1 MTLFPASGSHLHKS
15 TLHSCWKQSCP
26 SALEYGPLEYLTG
39 RTGIRF
45 APNHARQVGS
55 GTRKQK
61 EVGRGECPW
70 AIQCGV
76 LRARAACCRVPR
88 ANLQGLS
95 HLAQLAR
102 IPALHPRSQAC
113 NSTQCCTRILPAW
126 FRPQLLRPLQL
137 LSTSIDRRP
146 STIRRPPPALSFF
159 RSAGTLLLLLL
170 REARHLQLH
179 PRFVSSRPQ
188 KTPCLVWSRIK
199 RVSVSVFLL
208 IFLVHCQPTS
218 ERKPQTTRAA
228 QCLATSAHNPSQLR
242 PGLSA
247 TGAIAIPCVDR
258 LALAQ
263 SPRPPDARS
272 SPERHSLFHL
282 RLLPSPGRGKITQIT
297 QNVSITPPTRAHGS
311 VP

>member
-1 MTLFPASGSHLHKS
+1 MPPVAGSRVLISKAYRSWPASRRCTQGAKPATQLSAALASCLLGLDLSSSARYNSSPPPS
-15 TLHSCWKQSCP
+15 TVDH
-26 SALEYGPLEYLTG
+26 
-39 RTGIRF
+39 
-45 APNHARQVGS
+45 
-55 GTRKQK
+55 
-61 EVGRGECPW
+61 
-70 AIQCGV
+70 
-76 LRARAACCRVPR
+76 
-88 ANLQGLS
+88 
-95 HLAQLAR
+95 
-102 IPALHPRSQAC
+102 
-113 NSTQCCTRILPAW
+113 
-126 FRPQLLRPLQL
+126 
-137 LSTSIDRRP
+137 RP
-146 STIRRPPPALSFF
+146 SRRPPPALSFF

-208 IFLVHCQPTS
+208 IFLVHCQSTS

-228 QCLATSAHNPSQLR
+228 QCLATSAHNSSQLR
-242 PGLSA
+242 PSLSA

-263 SPRPPDARS
+263 SPRPPDARN

-297 QNVSITPPTRAHGS
+297 QNVSINPPTRAHGS
-311 VP
+311 VS